1 MQRKDLL
8 NYYSSINCEKI
19 YLVHSD
25 KTARLEFK
33 EDLQEEIRT
42 KLKTTKVVAV
52 NYGTKI
58 SL

>member
-1 MQRKDLL
+1 
-8 NYYSSINCEKI
+8 
-19 YLVHSD
+19 
-25 KTARLEFK
+25 LEFK